1 MQVKVGLVQMQSTP
15 IEVDENLKK
24 AEGLVKQ
31 VVGEGAQLVVM
42 PEMFSMGFHTTEK
55 LMYLAESLEK
65 GKTIDW
71 LRSMAERRKIYITT
85 SLYERH
91 EGHYYNTMVMVGS
104 DGGLQFY
111 RKRNP
116 TWMEF
121 TVWRR
126 SEEPGPGIF
135 ETPFGRIGGAI
146 CFDSFAKESL
156 LGFKQSGVELLII
169 IACWGLPVGPRRDLF
184 WAVPMMRRWSYLA
197 SQVVPQKYAAD
208 LGVPT
213 VFVNQSGTIPF
224 PCLLPPPYPW
234 PKVKFDYKLIGNSS
248 VWNASGHLL
257 MDGRE
262 RGRDFTEVVPIELA
276 PAENRAEVSR
286 PGIPPRYLH
295 KDYYFVQPPFLG
307 KLGQEWS
314 YRTYHKEYER
324 RRTRHTS

>member
-1 MQVKVGLVQMQSTP
+1 MQSVP
-15 IEVDENLKK
+15 LEMDENLKK
-24 AEGLVKQ
+24 AEGLVEQ
-31 VVGEGAQLVVM
+31 VLKEGAELVVL
-42 PEMFSMGFHTTEK
+42 PEMFSVGFHTTEK
-55 LMYLAESLEK
+55 LMDLAESLEK

-71 LRSMAERRKIYITT
+71 LRSMAERKKIYITT
-85 SLYERH
+85 SLYELH
-91 EGHYYNTMVMVGS
+91 EGHYYNTMVIVGG

-126 SEEPGPGIF
+126 SELPGPGVF

-146 CFDSFAKESL
+146 CFDSFAEETY
-156 LGFKQSGVELLII
+156 LGFKKCGVDLVII
-169 IACWGLPVGPRRDLF
+169 VACWGLPVRPRQDLF

-208 LGVPT
+208 LGVPA
-213 VFVNQSGTIPF
+213 VFVNQSGTISF

-248 VWNASGHLL
+248 VWKASGHIL

-262 RGRDFTEVVPIELA
+262 RGRDFTEVVPLDLPQGEK
-276 PAENRAEVSR
+276 R
-286 PGIPPRYLH
+286 PVAGRFGAHPRYMSR
-295 KDYYFVQPPFLG
+295 DYYFVQPPFMG
-307 KLGQEWS
+307 KLGQGWS

-324 RRTRHTS
+324 RRSRHIK